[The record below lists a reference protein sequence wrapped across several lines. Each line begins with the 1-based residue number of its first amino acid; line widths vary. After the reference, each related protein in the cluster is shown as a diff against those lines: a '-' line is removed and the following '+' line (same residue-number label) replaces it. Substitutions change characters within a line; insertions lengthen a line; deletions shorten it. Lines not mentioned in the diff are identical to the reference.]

1 MSSNFSNFL
10 YRIPRIT
17 RYILL
22 INIAFFVITFILKV
36 FNIDVI
42 EYLAVFPIQSPF
54 FRPYQVVTHM
64 FMHGG
69 FAHLFFNMFALY
81 MFGIVLENIWG
92 EKRFLI
98 YYFVCGIG
106 AVAVNMLV
114 QYFQLQHLGLEAVTA
129 VGKEYDITFK
139 SVADKINSDSIN
151 EILSTPTVG
160 ASGAI
165 YGLLLAFA
173 IYFPNAPMYIMFIPI
188 PIKAKWLIIGFFI
201 IELSLGIFNGSN
213 DNIAHFAHLGG
224 MLFGLIFIFLWK
236 KKNNYY

>member
-129 VGKEYDITFK
+129 VGSEYYISFK
-139 SVADKINSDSIN
+139 SVADKINAESIN
-151 EILSTPTVG
+151 AILRTPTVG
-160 ASGAI
+160 ASGAV

>member
-92 EKRFLI
+92 EKREDL
-98 YYFVCGIG
+98 C
-106 AVAVNMLV
+106 L
-114 QYFQLQHLGLEAVTA
+114 
-129 VGKEYDITFK
+129 D
-139 SVADKINSDSIN
+139 
-151 EILSTPTVG
+151 
-160 ASGAI
+160 
-165 YGLLLAFA
+165 
-173 IYFPNAPMYIMFIPI
+173 
-188 PIKAKWLIIGFFI
+188 
-201 IELSLGIFNGSN
+201 
-213 DNIAHFAHLGG
+213 
-224 MLFGLIFIFLWK
+224 
-236 KKNNYY
+236 

>member
-114 QYFQLQHLGLEAVTA
+114 QYFQLQHLGLEAVTT
-129 VGKEYDITFK
+129 VGKEYSITFK
-139 SVADKINSDSIN
+139 SVADKINSDSID

-160 ASGAI
+160 ASGAV

>member
-1 MSSNFSNFL
+1 MSSNFSNFF

-22 INIAFFVITFILKV
+22 INIALFVITYLKA
-36 FNIDVI
+36 FNIELI
-42 EYLAVFPIQSPF
+42 AYLAVFPIQSPF
-54 FRPYQVVTHM
+54 FRPYQIVTHM

-69 FAHLFFNMFALY
+69 FSHLFFNMFALY

-98 YYFVCGIG
+98 YYFICGIG

-114 QYFQLQHLGLEAVTA
+114 QYLRLEHLGLEAVTT
-129 VGKEYDITFK
+129 VGKGYYITFK

>member
-114 QYFQLQHLGLEAVTA
+114 QYFQLQ
-129 VGKEYDITFK
+129 YYISFK
-139 SVADKINSDSIN
+139 SVADKINAESIN
-151 EILSTPTVG
+151 AILGTPTVG
-160 ASGAI
+160 ASGAV